1 MEAKKNHKT
10 LQKKPQNTKSLLL
23 PPLIFAAQNK
33 SEEAWITSLKKKKL
47 IRKIGPRLY
56 TSVSKVD
63 EKNLVRGQ
71 WAQIINHLYPEA
83 LLSHRSALEFKPSNE
98 DIVVLTSTTNR
109 QVKYPGLTLK
119 FVRGPGRRSDENKF
133 LNFYTSSEA
142 RAYLENFM
150 VSKNTHWKT
159 LPTAELEQ
167 KLETLLQIKGEEKLT
182 ELRDKAREISNA
194 FDWPKPFSKLDQMI
208 GALLGTRDAQSLE
221 SPLAKARAQQ
231 KPFDIER
238 VNRFDILF
246 SDLKAN
252 PLKEVKES
260 FLDHDHFRNK
270 AFFESYF
277 SNYIEGTT
285 FEIEE
290 AEEIIFDKKIP
301 ADRPKDAHDIVGTF
315 NIVSDPNQMRQLPHS
330 PQELE
335 DLIKTRHGLLMENRP
350 ESFPGK
356 YKMKP
361 NRAGDTHFVHPQN
374 IQGTLEQGFQRYQNL
389 PEGLPRAIFI
399 MFLIAEIHPFTD
411 GNGRIAR
418 IMMNAELYAAKQST
432 IIIPNVYRDDY
443 LLALRAL
450 TRRDRPDPYIRM
462 LARAHRFSSIQFT
475 NYKKVLS
482 QIENM
487 NWFRESSEAK
497 LVE

>member
-1 MEAKKNHKT
+1 MEAKKYRKT
-10 LQKKPQNTKSLLL
+10 LQKKPQNPGSLLL
-23 PPLIFAAQNK
+23 PPLIFAAQSK
-33 SEEAWITSLKKKKL
+33 SDETWITSLKKKKL

-56 TSVSKVD
+56 TSVSRAE

-98 DIVVLTSTTNR
+98 DILVLTSNTNR
-109 QVKYPGLTLK
+109 QVKYPGLNLR
-119 FVRGPGRRSDENKF
+119 FIRGPKRRLDDNKF
-133 LNFYTSSEA
+133 LDFYTSSEA

-150 VSKNTHWKT
+150 ISKNTQWKT
-159 LPTAELEQ
+159 LTTEELEQ
-167 KLETLLQIKGEEKLT
+167 KLEILLQVKGEEKLN
-182 ELRDKAREISNA
+182 ELRDKARSIANELGWS
-194 FDWPKPFSKLDQMI
+194 KQFSKLDQMI

-221 SPLAKARAQQ
+221 SPSGKARAQQ

-238 VNRFDILF
+238 VSRFDLLF
-246 SDLKAN
+246 SDLKAT
-252 PLKEVKES
+252 PLKEVKET
-260 FLDHDHFRNK
+260 FADHDHFRNK

-301 ADRPKDAHDIVGTF
+301 ADRPKDAHDIIGTF

-335 DLIKTRHGLLMENRP
+335 DLIKTRHGILMENRP
-350 ESFPGK
+350 EAFPGK
-356 YKMKP
+356 YKTKP

-389 PEGLPRAIFI
+389 PEGLPRAIFM
-399 MFLIAEIHPFTD
+399 MFLIAEIHPFAD

-418 IMMNAELYAAKQST
+418 IMMNAELYAANQST
-432 IIIPNVYRDDY
+432 LIIPNVYRDDY
-443 LLALRAL
+443 LFALRAL

-462 LARAHRFSSIQFT
+462 LARAHKFSAFQFS

-482 QIENM
+482 QIENK
-487 NWFRESSEAK
+487 NWFREPSEAK